1 MESYATN
8 LLVICGHISF
18 GMDFFTIFLGTPLP
32 QRHMVVVRPGGQFE
46 VIRRLARRG
55 QSVIAGRLLGH
66 RLQRLSVRDCEFAR
80 GRAKPS
86 TLR

>member
-55 QSVIAGRLLGH
+55 QSVISGATTSWTSLAEVVG
-66 RLQRLSVRDCEFAR
+66 S
-80 GRAKPS
+80 
-86 TLR
+86 

>member
-55 QSVIAGRLLGH
+55 SLSLQGPRLLGH
-66 RLQRLSVRDCEFAR
+66 RLQRLSVRDWNLH
-80 GRAKPS
+80 AKPS

>member
-18 GMDFFTIFLGTPLP
+18 GMDFFTIFLGPHCP
-32 QRHMVVVRPGGQFE
+32 MVVVRPGGQFE

-55 QSVIAGRLLGH
+55 QSVIAGATTSWTSLAEVVG
-66 RLQRLSVRDCEFAR
+66 S
-80 GRAKPS
+80 
-86 TLR
+86 

>member
-32 QRHMVVVRPGGQFE
+32 AYTWSLSSGQ
-46 VIRRLARRG
+46 VGSL
-55 QSVIAGRLLGH
+55 
-66 RLQRLSVRDCEFAR
+66 
-80 GRAKPS
+80 K
-86 TLR
+86 